1 MEYSSNQSPEIDRD
15 WLSLSVADERWQTSW
30 RAGEVKSRLNI
41 LCAINGGA
49 QFYNSSFAS
58 YGGQEMNGL
67 LDLKAD
73 YVETLLSVS
82 ILPTILHE
90 EFLKK
95 SGKKR

>member
-1 MEYSSNQSPEIDRD
+1 
-15 WLSLSVADERWQTSW
+15 
-30 RAGEVKSRLNI
+30 
-41 LCAINGGA
+41 
-49 QFYNSSFAS
+49 
-58 YGGQEMNGL
+58 MNGL